1 MSAGESGQRCAAA
14 RPAPAAGPDPRLA
27 AGPGPT
33 PTGADRGPGP
43 HRPQMGADRGR
54 TTPAPTCSCTAGA
67 APERRSARA
76 TCWDSGTS
84 GPASEGALFLGGTI
98 EAAGRPRG
106 GGMIRPLCGA
116 ASADSGADRC
126 QHGATGG
133 RCRRVCRAAVGRWN
147 SSARCCLSPNS
158 VSTRTA
164 ESRSAGCSPVSH
176 SPPVAVAR
184 AARPAAGFGPCS
196 GWIPCCRGLPSPAVH
211 PGLRKASLPLRES
224 APPL

>member
-98 EAAGRPRG
+98 EAGGRPRG

-126 QHGATGG
+126 QHGATAGG
-133 RCRRVCRAAVGRWN
+133 AGGFVGPRWGVGAPGHAAASAQTRCRRE
-147 SSARCCLSPNS
+147 PP
-158 VSTRTA
+158 
-164 ESRSAGCSPVSH
+164 SPVLQ
-176 SPPVAVAR
+176 
-184 AARPAAGFGPCS
+184 AALRS
-196 GWIPCCRGLPSPAVH
+196 LIPRL
-211 PGLRKASLPLRES
+211 
-224 APPL
+224 